1 MPKQVL
7 IVYGTRFGATAGT
20 AEEIARVLHEE
31 GLEVKVINAKKQKV
45 GDISAFELIIVGSG
59 MMINRWTGE
68 AEQFLNRFRVELAHK
83 KTALFVSSGAQ
94 ALIEQEG
101 KYEEF
106 HFGGKTTVYEG
117 AEATG
122 RPRIKYLEEKAAQ
135 FGLQPVSLAL
145 FGGVWDFNHMPW
157 WSGKAM
163 EAARPKLAAAGIK
176 EVSPGVYDTRDW
188 EAIRKWARELAGV
201 IQGLK

>member
-1 MPKQVL
+1 MAKQVL
-7 IVYGTRFGATAGT
+7 IAYGTRFGATAST
-20 AEEIARVLHEE
+20 AEEIGRVLRQE
-31 GLEVKVINAKKQKV
+31 GLEVKVVNAKKERIR
-45 GDISAFELIIVGSG
+45 DISAYELIIVGSG

-68 AEQFLNRFRVELAHK
+68 AEQFLNRFRTELAHK
-83 KTALFVSSGAQ
+83 KIALFVSSGAQ
-94 ALIEQEG
+94 AMIEHEG
-101 KYEEF
+101 RFEEF
-106 HFGGKTTVYEG
+106 HFGGKTTIYEG

-135 FGLQPVSLAL
+135 FGLQPASLAL

-188 EAIRKWARELAGV
+188 EAIRKWAKELAGA
-201 IQGLK
+201 I